1 MSISKRIAE
10 LQTSLAK
17 DLKQL
22 RALIENRAAWKDG
35 IEGVR
40 EAVAV
45 VEQAH
50 AEMKTVCEGAG
61 ALEKELAT
69 ARAES
74 ERWSK
79 LHAELSIVERELR
92 AEADRCREVAEQCNS
107 NIAAARTIARDS
119 HRELLRALGQGT

>member
-1 MSISKRIAE
+1 MSISKRIAD
-10 LQTSLAK
+10 LQGSLAK

-22 RALIENRAAWKDG
+22 RSLIENRAAWKDG

-40 EAVAV
+40 EAVTV

-50 AEMKTVCEGAG
+50 AEIKAIFDSAA
-61 ALEKELAT
+61 ALEKDLAS

-74 ERWSK
+74 DRWSK

-107 NIAAARTIARDS
+107 NISAARTIARDS
-119 HRELLRALGQGT
+119 HRELLRVLGQGS